1 MLTSQTAGYL
11 LVAATALHAGFQL
24 VVTFLVYPAFAE
36 VPADDWARH
45 HAAHSR
51 RITGLVAVVYGLAL
65 LAVAGVV
72 VTGTWQVGTLTSV
85 AATGLAMLVT
95 MAVAAPA
102 HGRLCRG
109 RGERD
114 LATLLAADRVR
125 LGAAVLA
132 AVAALAAT
140 VGAVP

>member
-1 MLTSQTAGYL
+1 MLTGQTVGYL

-36 VPADDWARH
+36 VPADDWSRY

-51 RITGLVAVVYGLAL
+51 RITWLVAVVYGLAL
-65 LAVAGVV
+65 LAAAAVL
-72 VTGTWQVGTLTSV
+72 VTGTWQVGTVTSV
-85 AATGLAMLVT
+85 VATGLAVLVT
-95 MAVAAPA
+95 MTVAAPA
-102 HGRLCRG
+102 HSRLGRG

-114 LATLLAADRVR
+114 LATLVVADRFR

-140 VGAVP
+140 VR

>member
-1 MLTSQTAGYL
+1 VLTSQAVGYL

-36 VPADDWARH
+36 VPADDWARY

-51 RITGLVAVVYGLAL
+51 RITGVVVVVYGLAM
-65 LAVAGVV
+65 LAAAGVL
-72 VTGTWQVGTLTSV
+72 VTSTWQVGTLVSV
-85 AATGLAMLVT
+85 AATGLAVLVT
-95 MAVAAPA
+95 MTVAAPA
-102 HGRLCRG
+102 HGRLGRG
-109 RGERD
+109 RSERD
-114 LATLLAADRVR
+114 LATLVAADRFR

-140 VGAVP
+140 VG